1 VRKPK
6 AAYIT
11 SRFDLIYGP
20 EEQAAIAERVEL
32 LAPPQTPEAVA
43 DLPAWLGE
51 VEVIFS
57 GWGATVLDAAFLAAC
72 PKLEA
77 FFYGAGSVRA
87 FVTDAF
93 WEKGIHLSSAW
104 AANAVPV
111 AEYAHAAIL
120 LSLKR
125 FWAFGQAV
133 RQDRAYPNKEAFGV
147 AGAYRSTVGL
157 CSLGMIGR
165 MMAERLARH
174 DLRVI
179 AYDPYVDQDAGAKL
193 GVEMV
198 SLETLF
204 AQADV
209 VSLHTP
215 WLPETVGLIT
225 GELVASMK
233 PNATLINTSRGAVVD
248 EEAMLDVLAA
258 RPDLWAVLDVVWP
271 EPPSPESR
279 LFDLPNVILT
289 PHIAGSMGTECHRM
303 GQYMIEELDRYLAGE
318 PLNWELTREKAAI
331 MA

>member
-6 AAYIT
+6 TAYIT

-20 EEQAAIAERVEL
+20 IEQAAIAERVEL
-32 LAPPQTPEAVA
+32 LAPPQTPETVA
-43 DLPAWLGE
+43 DLPDWLGQ
-51 VEVIFS
+51 VEVILS
-57 GWGATVLDAAFLAAC
+57 GWGAPVLDDAFLAAC
-72 PKLEA
+72 PQLEA

-93 WEKGIHLSSAW
+93 WETGIQLSSAW

-125 FWAFGQAV
+125 FWAFSQAV
-133 RQDRAYPNKEAFGV
+133 RQDRAYPHKEAFRV

-179 AYDPYVDQDAGAKL
+179 ANDPYVDQVTGANL

-289 PHIAGSMGTECHRM
+289 PHIAGSMGAECHRM

-318 PLNWELTREKAAI
+318 PLRWELTREKAAI